1 MKQYFIY
8 QILIYPVI
16 AIFLVACANQQPP
29 EGGPIDRT
37 TPEIVSTY
45 PDSST
50 MRNFSDNKIQL
61 EFDRYVNERSVE
73 EAIFISPYIGTLE
86 FNWSGKE
93 LEITFSEKLRHNT
106 TYVMNIGTD
115 VEDLNK
121 NRMTHAFTLA
131 FSTGKEIDRG
141 AIEGRVYPRNNGDAI
156 SGIMIFAYR
165 LDGLNPDTLNP
176 IIVKPDFITQT
187 GKNGDFF
194 LHHIPFGSYRIFGVR
209 DEYRN
214 LVYDREIDEYGVPS
228 GIINITHSD
237 SLKTGVLMKL
247 AKEDTTGPR
256 LVKVMAM
263 NRNYILAGFS
273 ESINP
278 ASITLSS
285 FSAIDTVDQKPLELL
300 IVYPSPADLTSFF
313 IVTQKQDSG
322 REYRLSVHGITDSV
336 GNKIN
341 PLANTLLFR
350 SSLQSDTLG
359 PRIVSVSIKDS
370 AQAIDLQ
377 PVLTMTFSDALSKSD
392 SLNWLNLFDNNKQL
406 VLVEKKWI
414 SDVVIS
420 LRPEKQLMSRMWY
433 TLRAELREVH
443 DWAGRVC
450 RDSTKSWRFETL
462 DIEDL
467 SSVEGIVIDK
477 NKIDTAGHLYIT
489 AVQIGEKNPKQYI
502 AAADATGNFLFP
514 QIAEGRYV
522 FQSFRDR
529 NNNGKYDSGR
539 PFPFIYSER
548 FSSYSDTLKVRARWP
563 LEGVKIEMK

>member
-1 MKQYFIY
+1 MKQYIIFPI
-8 QILIYPVI
+8 VI
-16 AIFLVACANQQPP
+16 FSVVALFLVGCANQQPP

-45 PDSST
+45 PDSSS
-50 MRNFSDNKIQL
+50 MRNFRDNKIQL

-73 EAIFISPYIGTLE
+73 EAIFISPHIGTLE

-93 LEITFSEKLRHNT
+93 LEISFSEKLRTNT
-106 TYVMNIGTD
+106 TYVINIGTD
-115 VEDLNK
+115 VEDLHK
-121 NRMTHAFTLA
+121 NRMAQAFTFA

-141 AIEGRVYPRNNGDAI
+141 TIEGRVYPRNDGDPI
-156 SGIMIFAYR
+156 SGIMIFAYQ
-165 LDGLNPDTLNP
+165 LDGINPDTLNP

-194 LHHIPFGSYRIFGVR
+194 LHHIPVGSYRVFAIR

-214 LVYDREIDEYGVPS
+214 LVYDREIDEYGVQP
-228 GIINITHSD
+228 GTINMTPSD
-237 SLKTGVLMKL
+237 SIITGVLMKL

-256 LVKVMAM
+256 LVKVTPI
-263 NRNYILAGFS
+263 NRNHILTEFS

-278 ASITLSS
+278 LSVTLSS
-285 FSAIDTVDQKPLELL
+285 FSAVDTVNRSPLECLF
-300 IVYPSPADLTSFF
+300 VYPVPASSTSFVV
-313 IVTQKQDSG
+313 ITQKQDSG
-322 REYRLSVHGITDSV
+322 RVYRLSAHGITDST

-350 SSLQSDTLG
+350 SSLKTDTLSS
-359 PRIVSVSIKDS
+359 RLVSVSIKDS

-377 PVLTMTFSDALSKSD
+377 PVLTMTFSDALAKSTPLD
-392 SLNWLNLFDNNKQL
+392 WVNLLDNNKKPIPT
-406 VLVEKKWI
+406 EKKWI

-420 LRPEKQLMSRMWY
+420 LRPENELMSRTWY
-433 TLRAELREVH
+433 TLRAELRGIH

-450 RDSTKSWRFETL
+450 HDSTKSWRFETL

-467 SSVEGIVIDK
+467 SSVDGIVVDE
-477 NKIDTAGHLYIT
+477 NKIDTTGHLYVT
-489 AVQIGEKNPKQYI
+489 AVQIGGNTPKHYI
-502 AAADATGNFLFP
+502 VATDATGNFLFP

-529 NNNGKYDSGR
+529 NNNGNYDAGK
-539 PFPFIYSER
+539 PFPFVYSER
-548 FSSYSDTLKVRARWP
+548 MSSFSDTLKVRARWP
-563 LEGVKIEMK
+563 LEGVKIKMK

>member
-1 MKQYFIY
+1 M
-8 QILIYPVI
+8 
-16 AIFLVACANQQPP
+16 A
-29 EGGPIDRT
+29 
-37 TPEIVSTY
+37 
-45 PDSST
+45 
-50 MRNFSDNKIQL
+50 
-61 EFDRYVNERSVE
+61 
-73 EAIFISPYIGTLE
+73 
-86 FNWSGKE
+86 
-93 LEITFSEKLRHNT
+93 
-106 TYVMNIGTD
+106 
-115 VEDLNK
+115 
-121 NRMTHAFTLA
+121 HAFTLA

-194 LHHIPFGSYRIFGVR
+194 LHHIPFGNYRVFAVR

-228 GIINITHSD
+228 GIINITVSD
-237 SLKTGVLMKL
+237 SITTGVLMKL
-247 AKEDTTGPR
+247 AKEDTTCPR
-256 LVKVMAM
+256 LVKVTTP
-263 NRNYILAGFS
+263 NRNHILVEFS

-278 ASITLSS
+278 VSVALSS
-285 FSAIDTVDQKPLELL
+285 FSAIDTIDRKPFDLL
-300 IVYPSPADLTSFF
+300 IVSPSPVTSTSFF
-313 IVTQKQDSG
+313 MVTQKQDSG
-322 REYRLSVHGITDSV
+322 RVFRLSVQGITDSV

-341 PLANTLLFR
+341 PLANTILFR
-350 SSLQSDTLG
+350 SSLKSDTLG
-359 PRIVSVSIKDS
+359 PQLAFVSIKDS
-370 AQAIDLQ
+370 ARAVDLQ
-377 PVLTMTFSDALSKSD
+377 PVVTMAFSDALAKSD
-392 SLNWLNLFDNNKQL
+392 SLDWINLFDNNKQL
-406 VLVEKKWI
+406 VPTEKKWI

-420 LRPEKQLMSRMWY
+420 LRPEKQLMSWAWY
-433 TLRAELREVH
+433 TLRAELRRVH

-467 SSVEGIVIDK
+467 SSVEGIVIDG
-477 NKIDTAGHLYIT
+477 NKIDTAGHLYVT
-489 AVQIGEKNPKQYI
+489 AIQIGERNPKQYI
-502 AAADATGNFLFP
+502 VAADATGNFLFP

-529 NNNGKYDSGR
+529 NNNGEYDSGK

-548 FSSYSDTLKVRARWP
+548 FSSFSDTLKVRARWP